1 MYEFKAPFLE
11 SRLLA
16 LHNASLNGVSSEAA
30 RNLVRNDARFNSFST
45 HTGFLLAIFACC
57 ILALS
62 GCGGVVTRGASASS
76 SLTDSL
82 VASPDSVDFGAVKVG
97 NSANAQVT
105 LSNDGSEQVN
115 VSGLQL
121 SNASFS
127 IDGAAKL
134 PIIVAAGESLT
145 FKVHFKP
152 KASTDT
158 VGELSVMTSTSA
170 SPATKIKLHGKGAD
184 SGTPFPTLSALSC
197 ASASMTGAG
206 SDTCTVTLSAAAP
219 SGGMSVNLSSS
230 SGAVKVPSS
239 VTVPA
244 NATSVGFT
252 ATVSAV
258 SSSQSVAL
266 MATLNGV
273 AKTFSLQL
281 NASSVAIVPTLST
294 LSCASSS
301 MNGAGSDA
309 CTVTLSAAAPSG
321 GISVTLSTSNGA
333 VKVPSSVTVPGNAT
347 SVGFTAT
354 VSAVKTTQ
362 SATLTAK
369 ANGVTKSFTL
379 QLNPAIAP
387 VLSTLSCASA
397 SMAGNGSDACTVTLS
412 AAALSG
418 GMSVTLSSSN
428 GAVRVPSSV
437 TVPGNATSVGFT
449 AAVSAVKT
457 TQSATLTAKANGVT
471 KSFALKL
478 YAGTATLS
486 VNSTSI
492 GFGNV
497 ELNTT
502 ASQPLTLKST
512 GTAPVTISA
521 ATLTGTGFTISGVSF
536 PLVLNPSQTAALNVQ
551 FAPSAKGLVTG
562 RLTISSTGGTAVI
575 SLSGT
580 GEVALHEVDLS
591 WDAPGSSSVSIVG
604 YNVYRSAAAVS
615 SYQRMNSAAVTP
627 TQYADK
633 TVQSGKSY
641 DYVVKS
647 LDSAGVESAPSNVT
661 RVVIP

>member
-16 LHNASLNGVSSEAA
+16 LHKASLNGVSSEAA

-115 VSGLQL
+115 VSGLQF

-219 SGGMSVNLSSS
+219 SGGMSVYLSSS
-230 SGAVKVPSS
+230 S
-239 VTVPA
+239 
-244 NATSVGFT
+244 
-252 ATVSAV
+252 
-258 SSSQSVAL
+258 
-266 MATLNGV
+266 
-273 AKTFSLQL
+273 
-281 NASSVAIVPTLST
+281 
-294 LSCASSS
+294 
-301 MNGAGSDA
+301 
-309 CTVTLSAAAPSG
+309 
-321 GISVTLSTSNGA
+321 GA

-362 SATLTAK
+362 STTLTAK

-580 GEVALHEVDLS
+580 GEVASHEVDLS

-604 YNVYRSAAAVS
+604 YNVYRSAAAAS